1 MFSQKI
7 MEKFANLRYAGALR
21 GSNGTGKSGNEEC
34 GELVKIYLYV
44 NNDGVIKE
52 AKFKAYGGVCT
63 IVACECACD
72 LIEGRSLEAAMRT
85 TYYQILEEMG
95 DVDESRLYSITLAE
109 EAVKNAIEDYYKRK
123 EKELKKLQEK
133 RAN

>member
-1 MFSQKI
+1 MFNQKI
-7 MEKFANLRYAGALR
+7 MQKFANPRYAGGLR
-21 GSNGTGKSGNEEC
+21 GANGTGKSGNEEC
-34 GELVKIYLYV
+34 GDVVKIYLLIT
-44 NNDGVIKE
+44 DEGVIKE

-63 IVACECACD
+63 IAACECACD

-95 DVDESRLYSITLAE
+95 DMPEDRLYTISLAE
-109 EAVKNAIEDYYKRK
+109 QAIKDAIEDYYKKK

-133 RAN
+133 RA

>member
-7 MEKFANLRYAGALR
+7 MQKFANPRYAGGLR
-21 GSNGTGKSGNEEC
+21 GANGTGRSGNEEF
-34 GELVKIYLYV
+34 GDLIKVYLLVTDEGI
-44 NNDGVIKE
+44 IKE

-85 TYYQILEEMG
+85 SYYQILEEMG
-95 DVDESRLYSITLAE
+95 EVPENRLYTISLAE
-109 EAVKNAIEDYYKRK
+109 EAVKDAIEDYYKRK

-133 RAN
+133 RA

>member
-1 MFSQKI
+1 MFNQKI
-7 MEKFANLRYAGALR
+7 MQKFANPRYAGGLR
-21 GSNGTGKSGNEEC
+21 GANGTGKSGNEEC
-34 GELVKIYLYV
+34 GDLVKIYILV
-44 NNDGVIKE
+44 TEEGVIKE

-63 IVACECACD
+63 IAACESACD

-95 DVDESRLYSITLAE
+95 DVPENRLYTISLAE
-109 EAVKNAIEDYYKRK
+109 EAIKDAIEDYYKKK

-133 RAN
+133 RA

>member
-7 MEKFANLRYAGALR
+7 MQKFANPRYAGGLR
-21 GSNGTGKSGNEEC
+21 GANGTGKSGNEEC
-34 GELVKIYLYV
+34 GELIKIYILV
-44 NNDGVIKE
+44 NDEGVIKE

-63 IVACECACD
+63 IAACECACD

-95 DVDESRLYSITLAE
+95 EVPENRLYAISLAE
-109 EAVKNAIEDYYKRK
+109 EAVKDAIEDYYKKK
-123 EKELKKLQEK
+123 EKELKKLQQK
-133 RAN
+133 RV